1 MHEYAKYLKWEN
13 VGSLKFVRSPIQVI
27 LAQINFWRIGKIRHE
42 VKRWVWRLT
51 ESLWQDLTSLQLPWP
66 ALLITSAM
74 GLDQPDWYTFD
85 GLVLRRKKVL
95 ISPSTHPLIDF
106 HCLSCDVLR
115 CTILVLTTSLEFSNS
130 YKFVFASMYKR
141 YEKMARND
149 WLMAKVWVVCGLKS
163 CFIEENY
170 LWGEEKKEKMRDA
183 R

>member
-1 MHEYAKYLKWEN
+1 MHGYALKTAKYFNREN
-13 VGSLKFVRSPIQVI
+13 FGSFKFVRSPIQVI

-95 ISPSTHPLIDF
+95 ISPSTQPLIDF
-106 HCLSCDVLR
+106 HCLAIFFDLQ
-115 CTILVLTTSLEFSNS
+115 CTILVLTTSLEFSNCLHQQLFGKKHPVCTTCTTS
-130 YKFVFASMYKR
+130 DMKR
-141 YEKMARND
+141 WQEIIDGWQK
-149 WLMAKVWVVCGLKS
+149 CGS
-163 CFIEENY
+163 CV
-170 LWGEEKKEKMRDA
+170 G
-183 R
+183 